1 MDQIRPLLLYF
12 RPFPSTMTIIG
23 GTQFDY
29 IQKRRRSAWDLNPG
43 LQDGRRRQIHGDKS
57 F

>member
-12 RPFPSTMTIIG
+12 RPFPNTKTIIG

-43 LQDGRRRQIHGDKS
+43 LQDGRRRQIH
-57 F
+57 